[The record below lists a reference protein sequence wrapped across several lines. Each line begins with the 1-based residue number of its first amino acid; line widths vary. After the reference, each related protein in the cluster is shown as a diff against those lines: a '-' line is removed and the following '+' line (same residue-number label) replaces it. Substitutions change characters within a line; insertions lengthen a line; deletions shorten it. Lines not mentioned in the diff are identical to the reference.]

1 MRNNRKVKKGRID
14 FLPNRANKYSIRR
27 FTVGTASILIG
38 ATLIFG
44 TGQETKAAEETNTT
58 PQQTEENPTE
68 PQTTEQQ
75 TAEQPTQEQG
85 TDKEVTTEQ
94 PVDGVQPTDGDKT
107 GEAPAEQPTV
117 EDPTVEESTQE
128 SATQPVEGTQSTDG
142 DKTGEAPAEQPT
154 VEDPTVEES
163 TQESATQPVEGTQST
178 DGDKTGETPAEQQ
191 TVEEPT
197 GEGTEQPVDGVQSTD
212 SDKTGEASAEQP
224 TVEDPTDK
232 QSAGET
238 DTAGQLEQ
246 QPDVTG
252 EEEQFP
258 EEELPSAESYFT
270 SDYDQLT
277 SADDK
282 SAYTKQYLLDNST
295 LTADEVDN
303 KLNELNIDFENA
315 TSNDV
320 FASLLQNFSND
331 AKKYSPEA
339 LQVSEKDALTDDET
353 ISLANNTTEQ
363 LKSVLP
369 LDSEGNIDE
378 SKIIDADAI
387 ANGYINS
394 QTDATNA
401 ANTLS
406 GRAWEVDKGTPA
418 TMSNGLTAVP
428 ENTPVYMQWIDEDGA
443 VSPVYR
449 AHTTNQLSNDGGS
462 QVGPGAYA
470 FDLREGWVDANGN
483 EHKYNATDGQYY
495 KLWIQDYENEAGNTM
510 SMFRQSGGFFPG
522 SYVNSVTGSNLG
534 QFPLIGTN
542 MQRTGI
548 YMYEQ
553 PTEGYMTKDESE
565 WITDTEGPLSDPAVA
580 LRAKNS
586 VSGKVWLET
595 GDGDRANSATGPSDN
610 RNDPQAEGY
619 NVVFSSLTD
628 EGAAAYE
635 AQVNSLPESERNEAA
650 KELLTANPDFISAT
664 VTGKTDADG
673 RYTVRFPEGTLN
685 DDYLY
690 GYVTDPDG
698 NIVQSYSSFTSAEF
712 RKPNSNLSWTPQTAP
727 AQNIVANPMWYNVN
741 FAVVPQTELGL
752 DVLEYDAVDN
762 PATPEVDQVKVD
774 LTGSSVSPLPMKVEW
789 SRDGGAFK
797 SIDINNIQDAEA
809 ASTLIFDQLDTPPK
823 DGEIFTARLYEG
835 DNVID
840 SDSFIYKVTQASE
853 YDPTTDGIEKQYGNP
868 TTEDEVTN
876 AVTIP
881 NYPVDEEAPTIT
893 VDDPTTLPDGTTP
906 GTKDVPVT
914 VTYPDGSEDKVT
926 VPVTTAEQP
935 QTDVYEPT
943 TDGIEKQYGNPTTE
957 EDVTNAVT
965 IPDYPTDGEA
975 PTITVDDPTT
985 LPDGTT
991 PGTKD
996 VPVTVTYPDGTTDQ
1010 ITVPVTTGEQ
1020 PQTDVYEPTTDG
1032 VEKPYGEAPT
1042 EADVTGSV
1050 TIPGY
1055 PEGEDAPTITVDDP
1069 TTLPDG
1075 TTPGTKDVPV
1085 TVTYPDGT
1093 TDNITVPV
1101 TTGEQPQ
1108 NDVYEPSTDGIEK
1121 QYGNPTT
1128 EQDVTNAVTIPDYPT
1143 DGEAP
1148 TITVDDPTTL
1158 PDGTTPGTT
1167 DVPVTVTYPDGTT
1180 DQITVP
1186 VTTGEQ
1192 PQTDVYEPTTDGVE
1206 KPYGEAPTE
1215 ADVTGSVTIPG
1226 YPEGEDAPTI
1236 TVDDPT
1242 TLPDGTTPG
1251 TTDVPVTV
1259 TYPDGTT
1266 DNITVP
1272 VTTGEQPQNDVYEP
1286 TTDGI
1291 EKQYGNPTTEEDV
1304 TNAVTIP
1311 DYPTDGEAPTI
1322 TVDDPTTL
1330 PDGTTPGTTDVPVT
1344 VTYPDGT
1351 TDHITV
1357 PVTTGGQEQTELPTP
1372 TVDPVDENDTTVSGT
1387 NGTPGNTIVVT
1398 WPDQS
1403 TTETTVDDEGNWSVE
1418 VPDQVDLNEGDNI
1431 TVVEQDEDGNTSD
1444 ETTVTVGKDT
1454 TTGMNGQDDN
1464 TDGDSDVATGDNTNA
1479 DDNTDVENDEN
1490 MSSDNNNATEN
1501 NANNNDQLDDTTGD
1515 DTLANDNDNNAT
1527 DNTDQNG
1534 NTNAQ
1539 IDDNVSN
1546 DPNVN
1551 GTNNAA
1557 NDTNANGVNQNN
1569 AAQSSDKDNKE
1580 EVLPETGQ
1588 ESDNKGT
1595 LFGGLFAALG
1605 GLLLFGR
1612 RKRNKEEK

>member
-1 MRNNRKVKKGRID
+1 
-14 FLPNRANKYSIRR
+14 
-27 FTVGTASILIG
+27 
-38 ATLIFG
+38 
-44 TGQETKAAEETNTT
+44 
-58 PQQTEENPTE
+58 
-68 PQTTEQQ
+68 
-75 TAEQPTQEQG
+75 
-85 TDKEVTTEQ
+85 
-94 PVDGVQPTDGDKT
+94 
-107 GEAPAEQPTV
+107 
-117 EDPTVEESTQE
+117 
-128 SATQPVEGTQSTDG
+128 
-142 DKTGEAPAEQPT
+142 
-154 VEDPTVEES
+154 
-163 TQESATQPVEGTQST
+163 
-178 DGDKTGETPAEQQ
+178 
-191 TVEEPT
+191 
-197 GEGTEQPVDGVQSTD
+197 
-212 SDKTGEASAEQP
+212 
-224 TVEDPTDK
+224 
-232 QSAGET
+232 
-238 DTAGQLEQ
+238 
-246 QPDVTG
+246 
-252 EEEQFP
+252 
-258 EEELPSAESYFT
+258 
-270 SDYDQLT
+270 
-277 SADDK
+277 
-282 SAYTKQYLLDNST
+282 
-295 LTADEVDN
+295 
-303 KLNELNIDFENA
+303 
-315 TSNDV
+315 
-320 FASLLQNFSND
+320 
-331 AKKYSPEA
+331 
-339 LQVSEKDALTDDET
+339 
-353 ISLANNTTEQ
+353 
-363 LKSVLP
+363 
-369 LDSEGNIDE
+369 
-378 SKIIDADAI
+378 
-387 ANGYINS
+387 
-394 QTDATNA
+394 
-401 ANTLS
+401 
-406 GRAWEVDKGTPA
+406 
-418 TMSNGLTAVP
+418 
-428 ENTPVYMQWIDEDGA
+428 MQWIDEDGA

-1351 TDHITV
+1351 TDQITVPVTTGEQPQNDAYEPETNGVEKPYGEAPTEADVTGSVTIPGYPEGEDAPTITVDDPTTLPDGTTPGTTDVPVTVTYPDGTTDHITVPVTTGDQPQNDAYEPETNGVEKPYGEAPTEADVTGSVTIPGYPEGEDAPTITVDDPTTLPDGTTPGTTDVPVTVTYPDGTTDHITV